1 MDNVIYPDNN
11 FIASLSLA
19 DSGEWERENEMETG
33 LCLCKIVKI
42 CVHIPR
48 D

>member
-19 DSGEWERENEMETG
+19 DSRENEMETG